1 MAILA
6 CLGIS
11 APAFAISITAMDSG
25 ANMAQSLVGS
35 GVTISN
41 VTYTGDNAQS
51 GYFKGGIAAGIG
63 IEEGIVLTSGE
74 ASNID
79 GTANTADDTASDMG
93 TAGNAELDALIPGT
107 TTTNDAAVLEF
118 DFLSIGDAAYFNY
131 VFGSEEYNEFVGSI
145 FNDVFGFFIDDVNYA
160 LLPGTSTPVSIN
172 SVNNGNN
179 SEHYNDNDYDDFW
192 PTSPFAFE
200 YDGFTD
206 VLTAS
211 ITGLTAGQT
220 YHLKLAIADT
230 SDSWWDSGVFIEAGS
245 FSEQPSGVPEPST
258 MFLLFSGI
266 AGLAIFRK
274 KFMK

>member
-1 MAILA
+1 MTIFA

-25 ANMAQSLVGS
+25 ADMAQSLVGS
-35 GVTISN
+35 GIMISN
-41 VTYTGDNAQS
+41 VTYTGANAAS
-51 GYFKGGIAAGIG
+51 GYFKGGLDAGIG
-63 IEEGIVLTSGE
+63 IEEGIVLTSGN

-79 GTANTADDTASDMG
+79 GTTNKASDTTGEMG
-93 TAGNAELDALIPGT
+93 TAGNAELDALIPGAT
-107 TTTNDAAVLEF
+107 TTDAAVLEF
-118 DFLSIGDAAYFNY
+118 DFVSMGDAAYFNY
-131 VFGSEEYNEFVGSI
+131 VFGSEEYNEWVDSE

-160 LLPGTSTPVSIN
+160 LLPKTSTPVSIN
-172 SVNNGNN
+172 SVNNGSN

-192 PTSPFAFE
+192 PESPFAFE

-211 ITGLTAGQT
+211 ITGLTVGQT

-230 SDSWWDSGVFIEAGS
+230 NDAFWDSGVFLEAGS
-245 FSEQPSGVPEPST
+245 FSEQQPSGVPEPST
-258 MFLLFSGI
+258 MFLLVSGI
-266 AGLAIFRK
+266 GGLVIFRK